1 MKITEN
7 CLVGCKEES
16 HHFNCDH
23 SRFIIPVQ
31 NYEDY
36 ESPDDLY
43 YSKTFD
49 PYELLKID
57 LSFIIVRHKLINYNT
72 TAQFRY
78 KKKFFIHYVVDVLEL
93 PLNELSKL
101 ILIDEKNLKIIK
113 SKKLISPLDRWIDG
127 DFKAM
132 EKKLFKINNAKVCV
146 SK

>member
-1 MKITEN
+1 MITEN
-7 CLVGCKEES
+7 CLVGCKEEK

-49 PYELLKID
+49 QYELLKID
-57 LSFIIVRHKLINYNT
+57 LSKIIVDHKLINYNT
-72 TAQFRY
+72 SSAFKY
-78 KKKFFIHYVVDVLEL
+78 KKKYFVDFVLNILEL

-101 ILIDEKNLKIIK
+101 IITNEKNLKIINN
-113 SKKLISPLDRWIDG
+113 KKLISPLDRWLNN
-127 DFKAM
+127 DFETM
-132 EKKLFKINNAKVCV
+132 QEKLYKINDTKNCV

>member
-1 MKITEN
+1 MITEN
-7 CLVGCKEES
+7 CVVGCTNDK
-16 HHFNCDH
+16 HHSICDH
-23 SRFIIPVQ
+23 SRAFLPLWI
-31 NYEDY
+31 ND

-49 PYELLKID
+49 QYELLKID
-57 LSFIIVRHKLINYNT
+57 LSFIIVRHKLINDNT

-78 KKKFFIHYVVDVLEL
+78 KKKFFIHYVLDILEL

-127 DFKAM
+127 DFKSM
-132 EKKLFKINNAKVCV
+132 EKKLFKINDTNVCV

>member
-1 MKITEN
+1 MITEN
-7 CLVGCKEES
+7 CLVGCKEEV

-36 ESPDDLY
+36 ESPDDNY
-43 YSKTFD
+43 YTVDVD

-57 LSFIIVRHKLINYNT
+57 LSKIIVDHKLINYNT
-72 TAQFRY
+72 SSAFKY
-78 KKKFFIHYVVDVLEL
+78 KKKFFIHYVLDVLEL

-127 DFKAM
+127 DFESM
-132 EKKLFKINNAKVCV
+132 QEKLYKINDAKVCV

>member
-1 MKITEN
+1 MITEN
-7 CLVGCKEES
+7 CLVGCRS
-16 HHFNCDH
+16 DAHHFNCDH

-31 NYEDY
+31 KYEDY
-36 ESPDDLY
+36 ESIDDLY
-43 YSKTFD
+43 SSKTFD

-57 LSFIIVRHKLINYNT
+57 LSFIIVRHKLINDNT
-72 TAQFRY
+72 TSQFKY

-101 ILIDEKNLKIIK
+101 ILINEKNLKIIK
-113 SKKLISPLDRWIDG
+113 NKKLISPLDRWIDG

-132 EKKLFKINNAKVCV
+132 EKKLYKINDTNVCV